1 MNLHDIRAGT
11 ATLAKAVLTGLS
23 GAAATISY
31 TGNPKFMIGGRLY
44 TGDTCSG
51 GVLVTTDATTGDAFL
66 PLANGKQCLFVFG
79 WNAAGEWIASQGKIV
94 NTADVVATGAALD
107 FPSIPSTMCPF
118 AYVSIANANATD
130 WLFAT
135 GNWNA
140 SDLTIGT
147 VIDCATL
154 PPQPLTAAS
163 A

>member
-1 MNLHDIRAGT
+1 MDLFDIRGGT

-23 GAAATISY
+23 GTAKTISY

-51 GVLVTTDATTGDAFL
+51 GTLLTTDATTGDAFVS
-66 PLANGKQCLFVFG
+66 LANGEQCLFVFG
-79 WNAAGEWIASQGKIV
+79 WNAAGEWIVSQGPVVK
-94 NTADVVATGAALD
+94 TADVVNKSAALA

-118 AYVSIANANATD
+118 AYVSIANANATA

-135 GNWNA
+135 GNWDA
-140 SDLTIGT
+140 SDLTVGT
-147 VIDCATL
+147 VIDCTL
-154 PPQPLTAAS
+154 LPEQPLTAAS